1 MPEVCP
7 NDLGTS
13 ASYWACVWLQLLTAL
28 GHRVGTC
35 FSEPER
41 PSRSQS
47 HVPCAEEAVVFCE
60 CGEGAGLLSTLAV
73 GLACPAARRGRRDCL
88 ATLLCV
94 GEPST
99 LPSLRAC
106 PRVGCIRTER
116 LRYGVVAMT
125 RTKARQK
132 QHFQKL
138 VGTGGLHPQRDRRLL
153 AVFQI

>member
-1 MPEVCP
+1 M
-7 NDLGTS
+7 
-13 ASYWACVWLQLLTAL
+13 
-28 GHRVGTC
+28 GTC

-116 LRYGVVAMT
+116 LRYGVVAMI

-132 QHFQKL
+132 QKHSKISGHRRSAPPARSRISAPKLLYFQRNFNAFY
-138 VGTGGLHPQRDRRLL
+138 QNCC
-153 AVFQI
+153 IS